1 MTKDKSGH
9 IARIV
14 FDITDGVVSV
24 GAGYCGEG
32 GSGVVWSNT
41 IPYATVRALVP
52 VEKCKRLCAALLDAS
67 SEAVREGVT
76 SLSRHGMDFRHG
88 EIVCVLGLPW
98 SFANASFV
106 SHATKERKS
115 VEHGLLDTLRADAYK
130 SMLSSEPF
138 QAWTERY
145 GSTTIMQQYDQEI
158 VLEGYSVPRVRGH
171 QACVVAMRTFL
182 FLAASECVEKVR
194 AILADAFPHHRIVFH
209 NPTYLFSHTGAVRPL
224 DLTERAVFLE
234 IGHRHTSVGFVRGG
248 TVLGVATVRS
258 GITDLIHS
266 IAPGAANFT
275 EAQSRAVSMVRSG
288 SPISKESESVLTNWR
303 TAVFERI
310 TEIMDGVVPPLS
322 AIIAVESPWY
332 RYYAESLSAEPI
344 WRTEHVESRIVT
356 APLYEDIRKGA
367 ETETNELA
375 ISERMSNLFTAVDKF
390 ARQS

>member
-1 MTKDKSGH
+1 MTKDKSEH

-24 GAGYCGEG
+24 GAGYCKAG
-32 GSGVVWSNT
+32 GSSVVWSNT
-41 IPYATVRALVP
+41 IPYATVRALAP
-52 VEKCKRLCAALLDAS
+52 VDKCKRLCAALLDAS

-76 SLSRHGMDFRHG
+76 ALSRHGMEFRHG

-98 SFANASFV
+98 SFADASFV
-106 SHATKERKS
+106 SHTTKERKN

-130 SMLSSEPF
+130 AMLSSDPF

-145 GSTTIMQQYDQEI
+145 GATTIMQQYDQEI
-158 VLEGYSVPRVRGH
+158 ILEGYPVPRVRGH

-209 NPTYLFSHTGAVRPL
+209 TPTYLFSRTGAVRPL

-234 IGHRHTSVGFVRGG
+234 IGHRHTSVGSVRGS

-266 IAPGAANFT
+266 IAPGAGNFM
-275 EAQSRAVSMVRSG
+275 EARSRAVSMVRSG
-288 SPISKESESVLTNWR
+288 SPVSKESESVLANWR
-303 TAVFERI
+303 TAVFDRI

-322 AIIAVESPWY
+322 AVVAVEDPWY
-332 RYYAESLSAEPI
+332 RYYADSLSAEPI
-344 WRTEHVESRIVT
+344 WRTMHAERSIIPV
-356 APLYEDIRKGA
+356 PLFPDVRKGP
-367 ETETNELA
+367 ETQENELA
-375 ISERMSNLFTAVDKF
+375 VSVRMSNLFTAVDKF
-390 ARQS
+390 ARQP